1 MVESGVSSYLTGVK
15 AGKGRE
21 VVTNGFNGLAGKR
34 FHFIGAGGIGMSG
47 VIAQLIRH
55 KAKVTGSDQTDS
67 EVIEQLCKAGADI
80 RIGHKEHN
88 LNPATDAAVISA
100 AIREDNPELTM
111 ARRLG
116 IRIYKYAEM
125 LGRLFNCYA
134 GIAISGTH
142 GKSTSSGWLAYIFKN
157 AGLEPNFTVGANIPQ
172 LNGNS
177 GVGNGK
183 WFIVEACEYD
193 RSFLNLKPQIGCI
206 LNIEQDHLDYYKD
219 EAEIV
224 EAFRDFASGIKSG
237 GILIANGDDKNTK
250 QIIMD
255 SRFRGND
262 RKIET
267 FGFGKDNDYYAD
279 KIEENNGLYSY
290 DVYHKGE
297 LLGRA
302 SNSVP
307 GRHNVANAL
316 AVIAVATNAGI
327 EPETILRF
335 LPGFTGVE
343 RRLMLKAQLKRITV
357 LDDYAHHP
365 TEIKASLK
373 AIRER
378 FKPNRLWCVFQPHQ
392 YSRTRFLMNDFAESF
407 KLADITIMPEIYFV
421 RDSLES
427 KKEVNSQVLVDKIK
441 VNGSEALFIDGF
453 GAICDYLTGHVGP
466 GDAVVTMGAGDVW
479 KVADEYIQWLGKD
492 S

>member
-1 MVESGVSSYLTGVK
+1 MVESGVSLYQTGVK
-15 AGKGRE
+15 AGRGRE
-21 VVTNGFNGLAGKR
+21 VVTNGFNGLSGKR

-47 VIAQLIRH
+47 VITQLIRH
-55 KAKVTGSDQTDS
+55 RAKITGSDQTNS
-67 EVIEQLCKAGADI
+67 EVIEQLCRAGADI

-88 LNPATDAAVISA
+88 LNPATDAVVISA
-100 AIREDNPELTM
+100 AIREDNPELM
-111 ARRLG
+111 LARRLG

-142 GKSTSSGWLAYIFKN
+142 GKSTSSGWLAYILKN
-157 AGLEPNFTVGANIPQ
+157 AGLDPNFTVGANIPQ

-177 GVGNGK
+177 GIGNGK

-224 EAFRDFASGIKSG
+224 EAFRDFALGIKSG
-237 GILIANGDDKNTK
+237 GTLIANGEDKNLGG
-250 QIIMD
+250 IISD
-255 SRFRGND
+255 YRLRSND

-267 FGFGKDNDYYAD
+267 FGFSKTNDYYAE

-290 DVYHKGE
+290 DVYHKGQ

-316 AVIAVATNAGI
+316 AVIAASLNAGI
-327 EPETILRF
+327 EPAIILQL
-335 LPGFTGVE
+335 LPGFTCVE
-343 RRLMLKAQLKRITV
+343 RRLMLRAQLNGITI

-365 TEIKASLK
+365 TEIRASLK

-392 YSRTRFLMNDFAESF
+392 YSRTRFLLDDFAESF

-427 KKEVNSQVLVDKIK
+427 KKEVNSQLLVDKIK
-441 VNGSEALFIDGF
+441 ANGSEALFIDGF
-453 GAICDYLTGHVGP
+453 GEICDYLTGHVSP
-466 GDAVVTMGAGDVW
+466 DDAVVTMGAGDVW
-479 KVADEYIQWLGKD
+479 KVADEYIQWLGKN

>member
-1 MVESGVSSYLTGVK
+1 MVELSVSLYQTGLK
-15 AGKGRE
+15 AGRGRE

-47 VIAQLIRH
+47 LIAQLIKH
-55 KAKVTGSDQTDS
+55 KAKVTGSDQTDGV
-67 EVIEQLCKAGADI
+67 VIEQLCRGGADI
-80 RIGHKEHN
+80 KIGHKEHN
-88 LNPATDAAVISA
+88 LDPATDAVVISA
-100 AIREDNPELTM
+100 AIREDNPELM
-111 ARRLG
+111 LARRLG

-125 LGRLFNCYA
+125 LGRLFNSYT

-142 GKSTSSGWLAYIFKN
+142 GKSTSSAWLAYILKN
-157 AGLEPNFTVGANIPQ
+157 AGLDPNFTVGANIPQ

-177 GVGNGK
+177 GIGSGK
-183 WFIVEACEYD
+183 WFVAEACEYD

-224 EAFRDFASGIKSG
+224 EAFRDFALGIKPS
-237 GILIANGDDKNTK
+237 GILIANGEDKNLGR
-250 QIIMD
+250 IITD
-255 SRFRGND
+255 SRLRGND
-262 RKIET
+262 KKIET
-267 FGFGKDNDYYAD
+267 FGFAKTCDYYAD
-279 KIEENNGLYSY
+279 KIEENSGLYTF
-290 DVYHKGE
+290 DVYHNGQ

-307 GRHNVANAL
+307 GKHNVANAL
-316 AVIAVATNAGI
+316 AVIAAASSAGI
-327 EPETILRF
+327 EPATILRL

-343 RRLMLKAQLKRITV
+343 RRLMLKAQLKGITV

-365 TEIKASLK
+365 TEIRASLK
-373 AIRER
+373 AIKER

-392 YSRTRFLMNDFAESF
+392 YSRTRFLLNDFAESF
-407 KLADITIMPEIYFV
+407 KLADITLMPEIYFV
-421 RDSLES
+421 RDSLQS

-441 VNGSEALFIDGF
+441 ANGSEALFIDGF
-453 GAICDYLTGHVGP
+453 GAICDYLTKHVGP
-466 GDAVVTMGAGDVW
+466 GDVVVTMGAGDVW
-479 KVADEYIQWLGKD
+479 KVADEYIQWLGKN

>member
-1 MVESGVSSYLTGVK
+1 MVESGVSLYQTGIK
-15 AGKGRE
+15 AGRGRE

-47 VIAQLIRH
+47 VITQLIRH

-67 EVIEQLCKAGADI
+67 KVIEQLCRAGADI
-80 RIGHKEHN
+80 KIGHKEYN
-88 LNPATDAAVISA
+88 LDPTTNAVVISA
-100 AIREDNPELTM
+100 AIREDNPELLL

-142 GKSTSSGWLAYIFKN
+142 GKSTSSGWLAYILKN
-157 AGLEPNFTVGANIPQ
+157 AGLDPNFTVGANIPQ

-177 GVGNGK
+177 GIGNGK
-183 WFIVEACEYD
+183 WFVVEACEYD

-224 EAFRDFASGIKSG
+224 EAFRDFALCIKPG
-237 GILIANGDDKNTK
+237 GTLIANAEDKNLGGVIT
-250 QIIMD
+250 D
-255 SRFRGND
+255 YRLGSND

-267 FGFGKDNDYYAD
+267 FGFGKTCDYYAE

-290 DVYHKGE
+290 DVYRKGQ

-302 SNSVP
+302 RNSIP
-307 GRHNVANAL
+307 GKHNVANAL
-316 AVIAVATNAGI
+316 AVIASAMNTGI
-327 EPETILRF
+327 EPVTILRL

-343 RRLMLKAQLKRITV
+343 RRLMLKAQLKGITI

-365 TEIKASLK
+365 TEIRASLA
-373 AIRER
+373 AIKER

-392 YSRTRFLMNDFAESF
+392 YSRTRFLLNDFAESF
-407 KLADITIMPEIYFV
+407 KLADVTIVPEIYFV

-427 KKEVNSQVLVDKIK
+427 KKEVNSQVLADKIK
-441 VNGSEALFIDGF
+441 ANGSEALFIDGF
-453 GAICDYLTGHVGP
+453 DGICDYLAKHVGP
-466 GDAVVTMGAGDVW
+466 GNAVVTMGAGDVW
-479 KVADEYIQWLGKD
+479 KVADEYIQWLGKN